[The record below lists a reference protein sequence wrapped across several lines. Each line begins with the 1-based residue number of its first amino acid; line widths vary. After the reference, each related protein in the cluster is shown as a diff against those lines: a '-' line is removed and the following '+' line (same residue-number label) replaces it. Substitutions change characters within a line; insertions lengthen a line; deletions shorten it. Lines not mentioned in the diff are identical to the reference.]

1 MINRT
6 RPEELV
12 QMNQGNAQ
20 NAFQQAKKDPMALN
34 SQNQGRGLMN
44 RSMPQKPGPSSFQGG
59 GGAPMRPGQGRPRP
73 PMPGGPPG
81 RGGPPGGRAPSK
93 EMMQKM
99 QQGKG
104 RGQGQ
109 GQGKRFVDDDRVSK
123 YDGPIDKP
131 PGYENQQES
140 PEPEQMEAIRQKT
153 LLDKKKGFNASRHY
167 IIDPKSGFA
176 IDRRK
181 LQAAYKRE
189 QDLEIAKVLP
199 ASDRAVFLWR
209 KGIID
214 KEDIPEPSAKEQL
227 EMMGSKIRLL
237 AGIQQLENA
246 QRDAK
251 NYISPRDQ
259 QIHQDIRSMISKG
272 NYEGAMLLSKQ
283 LENPLDFDVKALV
296 DADQKNLINAAKNDN
311 FGDQFEERYGI
322 KYSKFRDSHGKW
334 LKDSITM
341 FEQNIN
347 KPELLQDN
355 LRQLGVPDYETAM
368 KMFED
373 GQWDQWEANYKAT
386 NPVASAALRKLPQEN
401 VSESDYINFIK
412 EAYIL
417 QNMRGQYGNRTFEMY
432 RAHEEWIA
440 SKQADILKNATDPS
454 ANGDPEVTQRYDTT
468 QPPPVVQ
475 PESKPQPE
483 PAPKPVPKPVPKPK
497 VSSKV
502 EKPEAQGD
510 TIQVS
515 GSATNILK
523 QAKKA
528 GYNKSK
534 NINDFIR
541 ELNEATGGNFTANNL
556 PAEMPVFWKKED
568 KKVGKRDYKKDPYTL
583 SDLGGE
589 VGSTLKEKIV
599 DPVTNTA
606 KEVYNE
612 GPVRA
617 GLMNLGT
624 LSQLPLFPDSGDKA
638 IEHGEKGSGQNPN
651 PSIMGLIFGKD
662 KKK

>member
-1 MINRT
+1 MK

-20 NAFQQAKKDPMALN
+20 NAFQQTKKDPMAFN
-34 SQNQGRGLMN
+34 SQSQGRGIMN
-44 RSMPQKPGPSSFQGG
+44 RSMPQGPGPSSFQGG

-73 PMPGGPPG
+73 PMPGGPPRKG
-81 RGGPPGGRAPSK
+81 RPPGGRVPSK
-93 EMMQKM
+93 EMMQQM

-104 RGQGQ
+104 QGQ
-109 GQGKRFVDDDRVSK
+109 KGKRFVDDDRVSK
-123 YDGPIDKP
+123 YDGPLDKP
-131 PGYENQQES
+131 PGYESRQES
-140 PEPEQMEAIRQKT
+140 PEPEQMEAMRQKS
-153 LLDKKKGFNASRHY
+153 LIDKSKGFNASRHY

-199 ASDRAVFLWR
+199 ASDRAVFLWK

-246 QRDAK
+246 QRDAR

-259 QIHQDIRSMISKG
+259 QIHQDIRTMISKG

-296 DADQKNLINAAKNDN
+296 DADQKNLINAAKKDN

-355 LRQLGVPDYETAM
+355 LRQLGIPDYDTAM

-373 GQWDQWEANYKAT
+373 GQWDQWESNYKAT
-386 NPVASAALRKLPQEN
+386 NPVASSALRKLPQEN

-417 QNMRGQYGNRTFEMY
+417 QNMRAQYGNRTFEMY
-432 RAHEEWIA
+432 RAHEEWVA
-440 SKQADILKNATDPS
+440 SKQAEILKNATDPS

-475 PESKPQPE
+475 PEPE
-483 PAPKPVPKPVPKPK
+483 PEQGPAPKPVPKPEPE
-497 VSSKV
+497 VSTKTG
-502 EKPEAQGD
+502 KPEPQGD

-523 QAKKA
+523 QAKEA

-541 ELNEATGGNFTANNL
+541 ELNEATGGSYTANNL
-556 PAEMPVFWKKED
+556 PAEMPVFWKKQESEGFLDNVLGKKKETKLKGSLRD
-568 KKVGKRDYKKDPYTL
+568 KKTFQGFGEMKEIVSDVDNWLEENVRKKYQEGK
-583 SDLGGE
+583 
-589 VGSTLKEKIV
+589 
-599 DPVTNTA
+599 A
-606 KEVYNE
+606 K
-612 GPVRA
+612 
-617 GLMNLGT
+617 MNR
-624 LSQLPLFPDSGDKA
+624 
-638 IEHGEKGSGQNPN
+638 
-651 PSIMGLIFGKD
+651 
-662 KKK
+662 